1 MTVELGRRQF
11 ITGLAGAAA
20 WPLAA
25 RAQQSAMPVV
35 GFLETGSPEPVA
47 HLVAA
52 FRKGL
57 SETGYVEGRNLTV
70 EYRFAEGRPDL
81 LPALAAELVRHH
93 VAIIVTPGSTPGA
106 KAAKAATST
115 IPIVFSLATDP
126 VQMGLV
132 ASLNRPGGNATGYT
146 EMNTEVGPKRFQLLR
161 ELVPRVGRFGVLVN
175 PKNVLTEFAV
185 REAQAAAATIGRPVE
200 VLAASTEGEIDTAFA
215 SLMPKQVDALVV
227 TPDPTFTERRDQVT
241 ALAAHHA
248 VPAIYWDPIFP
259 KVGGLMSYGSSVPEG
274 YRQVGVYVGRILKGE
289 KPGDLPVQRPTKF
302 ELVIN
307 LKTAKALGLTIPE
320 TLLATADELIQ

>member
-1 MTVELGRRQF
+1 MRRRDFIASLG
-11 ITGLAGAAA
+11 AAAA
-20 WPLAA
+20 WPFAA
-25 RAQQSAMPVV
+25 RAQQPIMPVI
-35 GFLETGSPEPVA
+35 GFLESSSSEATP
-47 HLVAA
+47 HLLPA
-52 FRKGL
+52 FRQGL

-70 EYRFAEGRPDL
+70 EYRFAEGRPDR
-81 LPALAAELVRHH
+81 LPVLAAELVRQK
-93 VAIIVTPGSTPGA
+93 VAIIVAPGSTPGA

-132 ASLNRPGGNATGYT
+132 ASLNRPGGNATGYS
-146 EMNTEVGPKRFQLLR
+146 EMNTEVGPKRFGLLH
-161 ELVPRVGRFGVLVN
+161 ELVPQARHFGLFVN

-185 REAQAAAATIGRPVE
+185 REAQAAALTIGRPIE
-200 VLAASTEGEIDTAFA
+200 VLAASAEGDIDAVFA
-215 SLMPKQVDALVV
+215 SLMKKQVDALVV
-227 TPDPTFTERRDQVT
+227 TPDPMFTQRRDQVT
-241 ALAAHHA
+241 GLAARHA

-259 KVGGLMSYGSSVPEG
+259 KVGGLMSYGSSVAEG

-289 KPGDLPVQRPTKF
+289 KPGDLPVQQPTKF

-320 TLLATADELIQ
+320 TLLATADEVIQ